1 MQLRARRGAGWVVG
15 MKRFNWES
23 VDWAMSNDDIAKHL
37 SCSIFTVIKRRAN
50 IGTRSTNIKPRSDR
64 IKLIERMQSAEIRQ
78 KARLNQPIATAA
90 AKISPKAGK
99 AASNIHA
106 KHWHIV
112 SPTGERY
119 EFDNLHHFIRT
130 NPHLFNEKD
139 VEWKRTGGKRG
150 TGGEYCNASAGLSN
164 IASGKTK
171 KWKHWTFFTETDIEV
186 VND

>member
-1 MQLRARRGAGWVVG
+1 MGFFRGAKWHQKTSAGTKAG
-15 MKRFNWES
+15 
-23 VDWAMSNDDIAKHL
+23 KH
-37 SCSIFTVIKRRAN
+37 CQ
-50 IGTRSTNIKPRSDR
+50 
-64 IKLIERMQSAEIRQ
+64 M
-78 KARLNQPIATAA
+78 ATAA

-130 NPHLFNEKD
+130 NPHLFNAKD

-171 KWKHWTFFTETDIEV
+171 KWKKWAFFTEASHKLAG
-186 VND
+186 

>member
-1 MQLRARRGAGWVVG
+1 
-15 MKRFNWES
+15 MKRFDWES

-37 SCSIFTVIKRRAN
+37 NCSIWTAIKWRTKIGARA
-50 IGTRSTNIKPRSDR
+50 TNIKPRSDINR
-64 IKLIERMQSAEIRQ
+64 LVERMQSAEMRN

-90 AKISPKAGK
+90 AKISPKSGK
-99 AASNIHA
+99 GTSNIHA
-106 KHWHIV
+106 KHWRIV
-112 SPTGERY
+112 SPAGDSY

-139 VEWKRTGGKRG
+139 VEWKRSGGKRG

-171 KWKHWTFFTETDIEV
+171 KWKQWAFFTEASHELAG
-186 VND
+186 